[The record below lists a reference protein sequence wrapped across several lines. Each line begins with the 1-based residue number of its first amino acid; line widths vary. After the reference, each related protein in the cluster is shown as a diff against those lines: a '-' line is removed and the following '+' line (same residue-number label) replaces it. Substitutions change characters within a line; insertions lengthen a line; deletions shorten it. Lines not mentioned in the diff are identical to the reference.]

1 MEVNWLWDVA
11 RFVPTGA
18 SGPGWTPWCRALTQ
32 SSHVVIAVAALTIGV
47 SLWRCR
53 APGKADRAFAHS
65 WHCVAAMLLL
75 CALTHLD
82 EVLALDWP
90 NPAWFWFA
98 VIETAAA
105 LFAALA
111 AWRLPRPL
119 HLKTRAPSGGH
130 EVNVPGAATTTAD
143 SGDDERQRYK
153 RLKVRVTL
161 MEDTCRRNRWIQQSQ
176 SAVRHLN
183 DLLSELETVLEEHP
197 ATGRDSGQF
206 VNFPKIIG

>member
-11 RFVPTGA
+11 RFVPPGA
-18 SGPGWTPWCRALTQ
+18 SGPGWTPWFHALTQ

-53 APGKADRAFAHS
+53 ARGKTDRAFPHS

-75 CALTHLD
+75 CALTHAD
-82 EVLALDWP
+82 EVLALYGP

-105 LFAALA
+105 LFAAVA
-111 AWRLPRPL
+111 AWRLPPPL
-119 HLKTRAPSGGH
+119 HLRTRAPSGGH
-130 EVNVPGAATTTAD
+130 EVNDPGAPTTTDRA
-143 SGDDERQRYK
+143 DDERLRYK

-197 ATGRDSGQF
+197 ATGCDSSQL